1 MIKKMN
7 YQKFLEN
14 SQNTL
19 GILEKQIFELKNAES
34 NANFTEVLK
43 QAVEVGKQYNANV
56 DEFAEITEDIKE
68 RKDALNEIETGI
80 KDLNMMNVEDDE
92 DINKELEELEKGIE
106 EKEDEFPM
114 PNKEDNAEEKIIIE
128 QGANNAEKK

>member
-1 MIKKMN
+1 MN

-19 GILEKQIFELKNAES
+19 GILEKQIFDIKNAES

-56 DEFAEITEDIKE
+56 DEFAEITDDIKE
-68 RKDALNEIETGI
+68 RKDALNEIEAGI
-80 KDLNMMNVEDDE
+80 KDLNMMNVDDDE
-92 DINKELEELEKGIE
+92 DINKELDRKR
-106 EKEDEFPM
+106 P
-114 PNKEDNAEEKIIIE
+114 AESV
-128 QGANNAEKK
+128 G